1 MSEEYHETL
10 LTSMNQSC
18 TIIQQSFLLR
28 NSAIAMPLRLLKF
41 ALSKEYPE
49 PRMFRSY
56 DRLKSSYDA
65 VIIGGGG
72 HGLAAAYYLSRDYGI
87 RNIAVVEKNYIG
99 SGNTGRNT
107 TIIRSNYLTAEGV
120 KFYDESVRL
129 WQDLSQE
136 FDLNLFYSTRGH
148 FTLAHTDASLR
159 TMRWRAEVNKHFG
172 IDSEL
177 VDSEEVQKA
186 CPHMDM
192 TCGGHAPILGAL
204 YHAPGSI
211 ARHDAVAWGY
221 GRGADQRGVEIHQK
235 TEVLGITV
243 EAGKVTGVQTS
254 RGFIST
260 PKVLCA
266 VAGST
271 PRILDMVGL
280 RSPLYI
286 HPLQAMVSEPMKP
299 WLDPIIVSGSLHVYV
314 SQTAR
319 GELVMG
325 ASLDPYELH
334 STRSTLDFV
343 EGLAARML
351 DLFPFLS
358 HVNVVRQWAGMAD
371 MTPDFAPIMGKTPV
385 EGFYLDAGW
394 GTWGFKATPVCGKTM
409 AYTVTNDQNHDL
421 IQDFSLSRFTNYQLV
436 GEKGAASVG
445 H

>member
-1 MSEEYHETL
+1 
-10 LTSMNQSC
+10 
-18 TIIQQSFLLR
+18 
-28 NSAIAMPLRLLKF
+28 MPSRLLKF
-41 ALSKEYPE
+41 ALSKDHPE
-49 PRMFRSY
+49 PRMFRQP

-72 HGLAAAYYLSRDYGI
+72 HGLATAYYLARDYDMK
-87 RNIAVVEKNYIG
+87 NIAVLEKGYIG
-99 SGNTGRNT
+99 GGNTGRNT
-107 TIIRSNYLTAEGV
+107 AIIRSNYLTPEGV

-129 WQDLSQE
+129 WQDLSQD
-136 FDLNLFYSTRGH
+136 FDLNLFYSNRGH

-172 IDSEL
+172 INSEL
-177 VDSEEVQKA
+177 VDPTEVQKA
-186 CPHMDM
+186 CPMMDM

-221 GRGADQRGVEIHQK
+221 GRGADLRGVEIHQQ
-235 TEVLGITV
+235 TEVLGIQI
-243 EAGKVTGVQTS
+243 ESDRVTGIETS
-254 RGFIST
+254 HGTIST
-260 PKVLCA
+260 PRVLCA

-271 PRILDMVGL
+271 PRILDLVGL
-280 RSPLYI
+280 RSPIYI

-334 STRSTLDFV
+334 STRSTLDFA
-343 EGLAARML
+343 EGLAAHML
-351 DLFPFLS
+351 ELFPFLS
-358 HVNVVRQWAGMAD
+358 HVKVVRQWAGMAD
-371 MTPDFAPIMGKTPV
+371 MTPDFAPIMGKTSI
-385 EGFYLDAGW
+385 EGFYLDSGW

-409 AYTVTNDQNHDL
+409 AYTVAHDRNHDL
-421 IQDFSLSRFTNYQLV
+421 IQDFSLSRFENYELV

>member
-1 MSEEYHETL
+1 
-10 LTSMNQSC
+10 
-18 TIIQQSFLLR
+18 
-28 NSAIAMPLRLLKF
+28 MPFRLLKF
-41 ALSKEYPE
+41 ALSSDYPE
-49 PRMFRSY
+49 TRMFRQR
-56 DRLKSSYDA
+56 DRLKSHYDA

-72 HGLAAAYYLSRDYGI
+72 HGLAAAYYLARDYGLTDV
-87 RNIAVVEKNYIG
+87 AVLEKGYIG
-99 SGNTGRNT
+99 GGNTGRNT

-120 KFYDESVRL
+120 QFYDQSVRL
-129 WQDLSQE
+129 WQDLSHE

-172 IDSEL
+172 IESE
-177 VDSEEVQKA
+177 VVGPDEVKRA
-186 CPHMDM
+186 CPAIDL
-192 TCGGHAPILGAL
+192 TCSGHAPILGAL

-221 GRGADQRGVEIHQK
+221 GRGADQRGVEIHQQ

-243 EAGKVTGVQTS
+243 KSGRVTGVQTN
-254 RGFIST
+254 RGVVET
-260 PKVLCA
+260 PRVLCA

-271 PRILDMVGL
+271 PRLLQMVGL

-334 STRSTLDFV
+334 STRSTLEFV
-343 EGLAARML
+343 EGLAAHML

-358 HVNVVRQWAGMAD
+358 PVKVVRQWAGMAD
-371 MTPDFAPIMGKTPV
+371 MTPDFAPIMGKTPI

-394 GTWGFKATPVCGKTM
+394 GTWGFKATPICGKTM
-409 AYTVTNDQNHDL
+409 ASTVASDRNHEL
-421 IQDFSLSRFTNYQLV
+421 IESFSLSRFTSYQLV